1 MVTAEIDTVDR
12 SKVVLTTEF
21 RHSEMVKSLP
31 GSRWDKDR
39 RVWRIPLS
47 WPGCLAMRGV
57 FKDELEIGPDLSAWA
72 SADLATRVDPTMMLR
87 EQLKADLY
95 PDLYPHQNADVLFL
109 SVARQAIL
117 ANEPGVGKTAS
128 AIRTMLRLYERG
140 ENPFPALVVAPNSMK
155 QTWKREFERW
165 RANDMQG

>member
-109 SVARQAIL
+109 SAARQAI
-117 ANEPGVGKTAS
+117 
-128 AIRTMLRLYERG
+128 
-140 ENPFPALVVAPNSMK
+140 
-155 QTWKREFERW
+155 
-165 RANDMQG
+165 